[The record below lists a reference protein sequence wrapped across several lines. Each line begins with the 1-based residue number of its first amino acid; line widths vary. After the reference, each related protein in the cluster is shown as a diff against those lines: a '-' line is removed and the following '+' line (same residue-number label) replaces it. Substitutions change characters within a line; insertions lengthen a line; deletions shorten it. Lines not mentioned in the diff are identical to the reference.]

1 MTAIIPDFAYKAIDS
16 TFGFSVRKS
25 YVKRAVGRG
34 SKINPPCRQP
44 LIKASE
50 PKKT

>member
-25 YVKRAVGRG
+25 YVKRVAGRG
-34 SKINPPCRQP
+34 SKI
-44 LIKASE
+44 
-50 PKKT
+50 KKENLYV